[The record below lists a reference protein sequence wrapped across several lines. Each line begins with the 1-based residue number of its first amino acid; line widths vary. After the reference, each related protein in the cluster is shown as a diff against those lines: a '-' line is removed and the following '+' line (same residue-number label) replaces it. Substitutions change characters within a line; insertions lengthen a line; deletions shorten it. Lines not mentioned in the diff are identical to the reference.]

1 MTDTRPKIH
10 VPLEGLSR
18 VYFVDE
24 AGAKG
29 SGGQLFVVAAVQCAD
44 PDAMTRAVQAVR
56 DRYRKRGGYSDPHP
70 ELKFRKVTKGSL
82 PLMKDVVDA
91 AVDTG
96 ARFGMF
102 VVDKTQFD
110 PWRDRPG
117 WEGNLF
123 ATDRLIRGM
132 VTRRELAVVLLDQ
145 LAVPAGVSYGEMLR
159 SSVNERLKTM
169 RVTAAV
175 SLDSRSCDG
184 LQVADL
190 FASSAYHYRS
200 AMLTREL
207 PDYMMDQ
214 APKAQLARHVAERLG
229 IGVFEDVKSELVT
242 IQTSHPGQPE
252 LPLASS

>member
-1 MTDTRPKIH
+1 MNDLRPKIH
-10 VPLEGLSR
+10 VPLDGLSR

-29 SGGQLFVVAAVQCAD
+29 SGGDLFVVAAVQCSD
-44 PDAMTRAVQAVR
+44 PDALTRAVQAVR
-56 DRYRKRGGYSDPHP
+56 DRYRKSGGYDDPHP

-91 AVDTG
+91 AVDSG

-145 LAVPAGVSYGEMLR
+145 LAVPAGISYGELLR
-159 SSVNERLKTM
+159 SRVNDRLNCM
-169 RVTAAV
+169 RVAAAV

-184 LQVADL
+184 LQVADII
-190 FASSAYHYRS
+190 ASAAYHYRS
-200 AMLTREL
+200 AMRTREL
-207 PDYMMDQ
+207 ADYLMDQ
-214 APKAQLARHVAERLG
+214 SPKAQLARHASAMLG
-229 IGVFEDVKSELVT
+229 IGLFEDVKSDLVT
-242 IQTSHPGQPE
+242 IQTSHPSQPE
-252 LPLASS
+252 LPLESG